1 MQGCPHIHEGHDRAS
16 PGPRRLPGC
25 HHPFVANRTSVAK
38 LTVVLLWVLLLGAGC
53 GISSNEQPALD
64 GTSWTLTSWAEPDPI
79 PAGVTITAEFSD
91 GRVAGSAGVNR
102 YGAAVTSGTDGSFTI
117 DPAVTTRM
125 AGPAD
130 AMAAETAYLERL
142 QAATSY
148 SVDGDTLV
156 INDADGESSLIFNRA

>member
-1 MQGCPHIHEGHDRAS
+1 MHEGHDRPS
-16 PGPRRLPGC
+16 CGPRWPPGC
-25 HHPFVANRTSVAK
+25 HHRFVANRTSVAK
-38 LTVVLLWVLLLGAGC
+38 LTVALIWVLLLGAGC
-53 GISSNEQPALD
+53 EISSSEQPDLD
-64 GTSWTLTSWAEPDPI
+64 GTTWSLTSWAEPDPI
-79 PAGVTITAEFSD
+79 PAGATITAEFPD

-102 YGAAVTSGTDGSFTI
+102 YSAAVTSGTDGSFSI

-156 INDADGESSLIFNRA
+156 INDSDGESSLIFTRA